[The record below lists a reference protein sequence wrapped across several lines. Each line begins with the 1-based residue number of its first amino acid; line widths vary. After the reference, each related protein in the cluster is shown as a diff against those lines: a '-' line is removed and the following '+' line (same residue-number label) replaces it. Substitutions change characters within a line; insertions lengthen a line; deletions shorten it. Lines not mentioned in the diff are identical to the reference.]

1 MKFNLSLNSLSQL
14 LTVQV
19 TPADIS
25 IDSGLT
31 VIHQHLPST
40 PVVVVDVW
48 LRGCY
53 ASLKTRLAW
62 LTFLEHDIQ
71 RHSCASSGVFD
82 REVKT
87 VVE

>member
-1 MKFNLSLNSLSQL
+1 ML

-25 IDSGLT
+25 TLGGLT

-48 LRGCY
+48 LRAG
-53 ASLKTRLAW
+53 ATRLKTRLAW
-62 LTFLEHDIQ
+62 LTFLEHMIFKGTPALALG
-71 RHSCASSGVFD
+71 C
-82 REVKT
+82 
-87 VVE
+87 